1 MKQRIPIIFL
11 LFVLCLS
18 VNAQRLNKY
27 GQKMVA
33 KIERYSS
40 RSNRL
45 IESFTFHY
53 DSSNRLIGMDVLDD
67 ISGDNFRY
75 KYVVKNGAV
84 HLVTPKTYDR
94 TVGELDANY
103 HITRLTIDE
112 TFQGRLTRWVWDIER
127 VVDDVTGIDRPYLAV
142 QTFYVRDR
150 GEKVISKTHNRVE
163 YRYDESLDKNGGNK
177 KYKAVLAND
186 TNVDLAILLSATE
199 FFCNDWSVRDLCLTE
214 WIHGQYRNIYRI
226 ANPIGELYF
235 ERDSNG
241 NIVKVGVEK
250 EDYLIIVYV
259 PE

>member
-1 MKQRIPIIFL
+1 
-11 LFVLCLS
+11 
-18 VNAQRLNKY
+18 
-27 GQKMVA
+27 MVA
-33 KIERYSS
+33 KIERFSKRYDK
-40 RSNRL
+40 L
-45 IESFTFHY
+45 IESFSFRY
-53 DSSNRLIGMDVLDD
+53 DASNRLIGMDVLDD

-163 YRYDESLDKNGGNK
+163 YRYDESLDKNGEDK
-177 KYKAVLAND
+177 KYQAVLAND
-186 TNVDLAILLSATE
+186 TNVDLAILLSNTR
-199 FFCNDWSVRDLCLTE
+199 FFCHDWSVRDIFLTE
-214 WIHGQYRNIYRI
+214 WVHGQYRNIFFMKAY
-226 ANPIGELYF
+226 LDKFSF
-235 ERDSNG
+235 ERDSDG
-241 NIVKVGVEK
+241 NLCRIGTGQYSEYIV
-250 EDYLIIVYV
+250 ITYV
-259 PE
+259 K